1 MRAPIARGDRLRRNA
16 GIHPTEPGKGE
27 IKMHKKLTALALLMA
42 AACLGTSAQ
51 AKDLTGWF
59 INGGVGSAHYKA
71 SYEGVSG
78 TESDTGFQINGG
90 WRSQFIGFEG
100 GYVDLGSI
108 SENDGLGDSAKLSG
122 KGWTLGLNGHF
133 NPTDKWYISARAGF
147 FFWNVDLRAKLADGT
162 GASDSE
168 NGMNGYAGIGT
179 GIDFNRNWSAGVN
192 FDYYKINKDHFEVGT
207 KVYTVNVEYRF

>member
-1 MRAPIARGDRLRRNA
+1 MY
-16 GIHPTEPGKGE
+16 
-27 IKMHKKLTALALLMA
+27 KKLTALALLTA
-42 AACLGTSAQ
+42 AACVGTSAQ

-59 INGGVGSAHYKA
+59 VNGGVGSAHYKA
-71 SYEGVSG
+71 TYEGVSG

-147 FFWNVDLRAKLADGT
+147 FRWTVDARADLADGMGGT
-162 GASDSE
+162 TRYSGSE
-168 NGMNGYAGIGT
+168 NGLNGYAGLGT
-179 GIDFNRNWSAGVN
+179 GIDFNRHWSVGVN
-192 FDYYKINKDHFEVGT
+192 FDYYNINKHHVNIDT
-207 KVYTVNVEYRF
+207 KLYSVTAEYRF

>member
-1 MRAPIARGDRLRRNA
+1 MY
-16 GIHPTEPGKGE
+16 
-27 IKMHKKLTALALLMA
+27 KKLTALALLTA
-42 AACLGTSAQ
+42 AACVGTSAQ

-59 INGGVGSAHYKA
+59 VNGGVGSAHYKA

-147 FFWNVDLRAKLADGT
+147 FGWTVDARADLADGMGGT
-162 GASDSE
+162 THYSGGE
-168 NGMNGYAGIGT
+168 HGLNGYAGLGT
-179 GIDFNRNWSAGVN
+179 GVDFNRHWSLGVN
-192 FDYYKINKDHFEVGT
+192 FDYYNINKHHVNIDT
-207 KVYTVNVEYRF
+207 KLYSVTAEYRF